1 MKVVDKK
8 EDGNT
13 TNVTFASNFINLE
26 KQLKANLNTYTSIL
40 FLQTLIVFFTWYFG
54 IEQTSEL
61 IYNVNYRVFDIF
73 KDQ

>member
-40 FLQTLIVFFTWYFG
+40 FLQNAYHIFYMVFWY
-54 IEQTSEL
+54 
-61 IYNVNYRVFDIF
+61 
-73 KDQ
+73 

>member
-40 FLQTLIVFFTWYFG
+40 FLQTLIVFFTWFFG
-54 IEQTSEL
+54 I
-61 IYNVNYRVFDIF
+61 V
-73 KDQ
+73 